1 MVAGKSKFSFYR
13 LLHISV
19 MDRYIVGA
27 ILPPFFFGLGMFS
40 ALGIAVGILF
50 DLVRRVTEYGL
61 PNSIAFKVA
70 LFSVPQFILYS
81 FPMSMLLAAL
91 MTYGQ
96 LSSDSEIV
104 AMRSVGASVYRIV
117 VPALA
122 LSLVITG
129 VTFIFNDWIVPSANY
144 QAAITLEKAL
154 NQDKPLFQD
163 KNIFYPEY
171 ATVKDDFGN
180 PEKILKRLFYAE
192 RFDGQEMQGLTVLD
206 RSEGNV
212 SQIVTSEAATWNF
225 RENKW
230 DFFNGVMYFM
240 SPDGSIDNFLR
251 FKRQQIQLPRTPL
264 DLASRVR
271 DNTELSIAQARSQMK
286 FFQQAGD
293 DRAVRKLRVRIQQKF
308 SLPFACLVFGL
319 VGAAL
324 GVLPRNT
331 SKSTSFGLSV
341 IVIFCYYTLFT
352 VTGQMGVLGSLS
364 PLVAAWLA
372 NIVGLT
378 VGGILLLRSAS

>member
-1 MVAGKSKFSFYR
+1 MSTSQSNFSFYR

-19 MDRYIVGA
+19 MDRYIVGE
-27 ILPPFFFGLGMFS
+27 ILPPFLFGMGMFS

-70 LFSVPQFILYS
+70 IFSVPQFVLYS

-91 MTYGQ
+91 MAYGQ

-104 AMRSVGASVYRIV
+104 AMRSVGASIYRIV
-117 VPALA
+117 APALA

-129 VTFIFNDWIVPSANY
+129 ITFIFNDWIVPSANY
-144 QAAITLEKAL
+144 EAAITLEKAL

-171 ATVKDDFGN
+171 ETIQDDYGN
-180 PEKILKRLFYAE
+180 SEKILKRLFYAE
-192 RFDGQEMQGLTVLD
+192 RFDGKQMQGLTVLD
-206 RSEGNV
+206 RASGAV
-212 SQIVTSEAATWNF
+212 SQILTSESAEWNF
-225 RENKW
+225 SDNKW
-230 DFFNGVMYFM
+230 DFFNGIMYFL
-240 SPDGSIDNFLR
+240 SPDGSIDNLLR
-251 FKRQQIQLPRTPL
+251 FKRQQVQLPRTPL
-264 DLASRVR
+264 DLASRIR

-286 FFQQAGD
+286 FFRQAGD
-293 DRAVRKLRVRIQQKF
+293 DRAVRKLKVRIQQKI
-308 SLPFACLVFGL
+308 SLPFACFVFGL

-331 SKSTSFGLSV
+331 SKATSFGLSV
-341 IVIFCYYTLFT
+341 IIIFCYYTLFT
-352 VTGQMGVLGSLS
+352 VTGQMGVLGSLP
-364 PLVAAWLA
+364 PLLAAWVANFIGLA
-372 NIVGLT
+372 

>member
-171 ATVKDDFGN
+171 ATVQDDFGN
-180 PEKILKRLFYAE
+180 PQKILKRLFYAE

-225 RENKW
+225 KENKW

-324 GVLPRNT
+324 GVLPSNT

-352 VTGQMGVLGSLS
+352 VTGQMGVLGSLP

-378 VGGILLLRSAS
+378 VGGVLLLRSAS